1 MVLMYKKVQDLM
13 LKIYFNM
20 YNRNI
25 KEQEDKVS
33 KFHAE
38 RIEAFD
44 KLESR
49 FEDIKKLIKLGK
61 IETIKYYRENPK
73 SYAVVIGTDMLNDYL
88 NDIETLLQN

>member
-1 MVLMYKKVQDLM
+1 
-13 LKIYFNM
+13 M

-25 KEQEDKVS
+25 KEQEDKAS
-33 KFHAE
+33 RFHRE

-61 IETIKYYRENPK
+61 IETIKYYRDNPN
-73 SYAVVIGTDMLNDYL
+73 SFSVVIGTDMINDYF
-88 NDIETLLQN
+88 NDIETLLQ

>member
-1 MVLMYKKVQDLM
+1 
-13 LKIYFNM
+13 M

-61 IETIKYYRENPK
+61 IETIKVLQRKPK
-73 SYAVVIGTDMLNDYL
+73 KLCCCNRHRHAK
-88 NDIETLLQN
+88 

>member
-1 MVLMYKKVQDLM
+1 
-13 LKIYFNM
+13 M

-49 FEDIKKLIKLGK
+49 FEDIKKAIKLGK
-61 IETIKYYRENPK
+61 IETIKYYRDNPK
-73 SYAVVIGTDMLNDYL
+73 SFAVVIGTDMINDYF
-88 NDIETLLQN
+88 NDIETLLQ

>member
-1 MVLMYKKVQDLM
+1 
-13 LKIYFNM
+13 M

-25 KEQEDKVS
+25 KENEDKVS

-49 FEDIKKLIKLGK
+49 FEDIKKAIKLGK
-61 IETIKYYRENPK
+61 IETIKYYRDNPE
-73 SYAVVIGTDMLNDYL
+73 SFAVVIGTDMINDYF
-88 NDIETLLQN
+88 NDIETLLDK

>member
-1 MVLMYKKVQDLM
+1 
-13 LKIYFNM
+13 M

-25 KEQEDKVS
+25 KENEDKVS

-49 FEDIKKLIKLGK
+49 FEDIKKSNQ
-61 IETIKYYRENPK
+61 TRENRNNK
-73 SYAVVIGTDMLNDYL
+73 I
-88 NDIETLLQN
+88 LQR

>member
-1 MVLMYKKVQDLM
+1 
-13 LKIYFNM
+13 M

-25 KEQEDKVS
+25 KENEDKVS

-49 FEDIKKLIKLGK
+49 FEDIKKAIKLGK
-61 IETIKYYRENPK
+61 IETIKYYRDNPK
-73 SYAVVIGTDMLNDYL
+73 SYAVVIGTDMINDYF
-88 NDIETLLQN
+88 NDIETLLQ

>member
-1 MVLMYKKVQDLM
+1 
-13 LKIYFNM
+13 M

-25 KEQEDKVS
+25 KENEDKVS

-49 FEDIKKLIKLGK
+49 FENIKKLIKLGK
-61 IETIKYYRENPK
+61 IETIKYYRDNPK
-73 SYAVVIGTDMLNDYL
+73 SFAVVIGTDMINDYF
-88 NDIETLLQN
+88 NDIETLLQ

>member
-1 MVLMYKKVQDLM
+1 
-13 LKIYFNM
+13 M

-25 KEQEDKVS
+25 KENEDKAS

-49 FEDIKKLIKLGK
+49 FENIKKAIKLGK
-61 IETIKYYRENPK
+61 IETIKYYRDNPE
-73 SYAVVIGTDMLNDYL
+73 SFAVVIGTDMINDYF
-88 NDIETLLQN
+88 NDIETLLQ

>member
-1 MVLMYKKVQDLM
+1 
-13 LKIYFNM
+13 M

-25 KEQEDKVS
+25 KENEDKAS

-49 FEDIKKLIKLGK
+49 FEDIKKSIKLAK
-61 IETIKYYRENPK
+61 IETIKYYRDNPE
-73 SYAVVIGTDMLNDYL
+73 SFAVVIGTDMINDYF
-88 NDIETLLQN
+88 NDIETLLQ